1 MVQVAAPDRDG
12 LRRLAE
18 IRIDRPLVLS
28 LYLDL
33 EPSQFAVPR
42 ARASEVTSLLD
53 QAERRA
59 RELHDELGH
68 DERAELERSVE
79 RAREFLEGDLDA
91 DGAHGVAL
99 FVSEPAGLFEPL
111 KLPRGVGTRVTIDRA
126 PVIGPLAGIER
137 RERWCVALVSR
148 RDARIFRGSPEGLS
162 EREALRDEVHG
173 QHDQGG
179 WSQARYQRHVEK
191 EKDDHLRRTC
201 EVLLR
206 HFEREPFER
215 LVIGGSSEMAADLEG
230 KLHQYLAER
239 LAGRID
245 VDVETADA
253 DQVLESAAPLL
264 DKLEDERERDALE
277 RLGDPSR
284 GAQGLLDTLEALNE
298 RRVET
303 LVFTEDYDEPG
314 TLCPQ
319 CGWLG
324 PEGPRQCPA
333 DGTELVGTDNVL
345 EPAIELALQQSAE
358 VMPFRRDGQ
367 DGGSTEDRPTYA
379 ELDKRGGIG
388 ALLRF

>member
-18 IRIDRPLVLS
+18 IRLDRPLVVS

-33 EPSQFAVPR
+33 EPSQFATPR
-42 ARASEVTSLLD
+42 ARTSEVTSVLD
-53 QAERRA
+53 EAERRV
-59 RELHDELGH
+59 RELHDELSH
-68 DERAELERSVE
+68 DERLALERSVE
-79 RAREFLEGDLDA
+79 RAREFLEGELDA
-91 DGAHGVAL
+91 EGAHGVAL
-99 FVSEPAGLFEPL
+99 FVSEPAELFEAL
-111 KLPRGVGTRVTIDRA
+111 KLPRGVGTQVAIDRS
-126 PVIGPLAGIER
+126 PVVGPLARLER
-137 RERWCVALVSR
+137 RERWCITLVSR

-191 EKDDHLRRTC
+191 EKDDHLRRAC

-215 LVIGGSSEMAADLEG
+215 LVVGGPVEVAADFEG
-230 KLHQYLAER
+230 KLHPYLSER

-245 VDVETADA
+245 VDVETSNADE
-253 DQVLESAAPLL
+253 VLEKAAPVLER
-264 DKLEDERERDALE
+264 LEDEREREALD
-277 RLGDPSR
+277 RLGDPAR
-284 GAQGLLDTLEALNE
+284 GAQGLLNVLEALNE

-303 LVFTEDYDEPG
+303 LLLADGYAAAG

-324 PEGPRQCPA
+324 PEGPRHCPA
-333 DGTELVGTDNVL
+333 DGTELEPRDDLV
-345 EPAIELALQQSAE
+345 EPAIELALQQSAA
-358 VMPFRRDGQ
+358 VLPFRHHGD
-367 DGGSTEDRPTYA
+367 
-379 ELDKRGGIG
+379 ELHKRGGVG

>member
-18 IRIDRPLVLS
+18 IRLDKPVVLT

-33 EPSQFAVPR
+33 EPSQFAVAR
-42 ARASEVTSLLD
+42 ARASEVRSVLD
-53 QAERRA
+53 EAERRV
-59 RELHDELGH
+59 RDLDHRLSHQDRVNLG
-68 DERAELERSVE
+68 RTVE

-91 DGAHGVAL
+91 EGAHGVAL
-99 FVSEPAGLFEPL
+99 FVSQAADLFEAV
-111 KLPRGVGTRVTIDRA
+111 KLPRGLSPRVAVDYS
-126 PVIGPLAGIER
+126 PVVGPLAGLGW

-148 RDARIFRGSPEGLS
+148 RDARIFRGSPEGLT

-191 EKDDHLRRTC
+191 EKDDHLKRTSD
-201 EVLLR
+201 VLLR

-215 LVIGGSSEMAADLEG
+215 LVVGGPTELVADFEG
-230 KLHQYLAER
+230 KVHAYVSER

-245 VDVETADA
+245 VDVETANPG
-253 DQVLESAAPLL
+253 QVLEKAAPLL
-264 DKLEDERERDALE
+264 EKVELDRERNALD
-277 RLGDPSR
+277 RLGEPSR
-284 GAQGLLDTLEALNE
+284 GAEGLLDVLEALNE

-303 LVFTEDYDEPG
+303 LLLADGYTAAG
-314 TLCPQ
+314 GLCPRD
-319 CGWLG
+319 GWLG
-324 PEGPRQCPA
+324 PEGLRHCPA
-333 DGTELVGTDNVL
+333 DGTELVPRDDIV
-345 EPAIELALQQSAE
+345 EPAIELALQQSAD
-358 VMPFRRDGQ
+358 VLPFPRRDE
-367 DGGSTEDRPTYA
+367 DGGTFE

>member
-18 IRIDRPLVLS
+18 IRLDRPLVVS

-33 EPSQFAVPR
+33 EPSQFAVAR

-53 QAERRA
+53 QAERRM
-59 RELHDELGH
+59 RELRDELSH
-68 DERAELERSVE
+68 QERGELERSLG
-79 RAREFLEGDLDA
+79 RAREFLEGELDA
-91 DGAHGVAL
+91 EGAHGVAL
-99 FVSEPAGLFEPL
+99 FVSEPAGLFEAL
-111 KLPRGVGTRVTIDRA
+111 KLPRGVGTQVAIDHS
-126 PVIGPLAGIER
+126 PVVGPLAGMER
-137 RERWCVALVSR
+137 RERWCVTLVSR

-191 EKDDHLRRTC
+191 EKDDHLRRTG

-215 LVIGGSSEMAADLEG
+215 LVVGGPNEIAADLEG
-230 KLHQYLAER
+230 KLHQYLVER

-245 VDVETADA
+245 VDVETANA
-253 DQVLESAAPLL
+253 DQVLEKALPLL
-264 DKLEDERERDALE
+264 ERLDDERERQALD
-277 RLGDPSR
+277 RLGDPAR
-284 GAQGLLDTLEALNE
+284 GAEGLLNVLEALNE

-303 LVFTEDYDEPG
+303 LLLADGYAAAC
-314 TLCPQ
+314 TLCPR

-324 PEGPRQCPA
+324 PEGPRHCPA
-333 DGTELVGTDNVL
+333 DGTELEPRDDVV
-345 EPAIELALQQSAE
+345 EPAIELALQQSAD
-358 VMPFRRDGQ
+358 VLPFRHHGD
-367 DGGSTEDRPTYA
+367 
-379 ELDKRGGIG
+379 ELHKRGGIG